1 MRHGADAGA
10 VWFGDCPRDQSMSRY
25 RLFGTL
31 MPTSSRSDGE
41 SDSGRESGSSGGSV
55 SRGFSDPDPPDTSRQ
70 TGPAPGSGE
79 RHDDIRAAKVSI
91 DRTDQGVTMT
101 VTAGKLRLR
110 LYIDAQWADL
120 VQQISA
126 GQGELDGLVPF
137 RMAPFSLEDEEIVSI
152 ETIDAHPIPG
162 LSRDDDL
169 HDTSLWDSS

>member
-1 MRHGADAGA
+1 
-10 VWFGDCPRDQSMSRY
+10 
-25 RLFGTL
+25 
-31 MPTSSRSDGE
+31 
-41 SDSGRESGSSGGSV
+41 
-55 SRGFSDPDPPDTSRQ
+55 
-70 TGPAPGSGE
+70 
-79 RHDDIRAAKVSI
+79 
-91 DRTDQGVTMT
+91 MT
-101 VTAGKLRLR
+101 VSAGKLRLR

-137 RMAPFSLEDEEIVSI
+137 RMAPFSLEDEDIVSI

>member
-1 MRHGADAGA
+1 
-10 VWFGDCPRDQSMSRY
+10 MS
-25 RLFGTL
+25 
-31 MPTSSRSDGE
+31 SSSSSDGE
-41 SDSGRESGSSGGSV
+41 SDSGRRSTPGQSPGSV
-55 SRGFSDPDPPDTSRQ
+55 SRGFSGEDQSGDSQSRRTSRE
-70 TGPAPGSGE
+70 TDGG
-79 RHDDIRAAKVSI
+79 HHDIRAAKVSI

-126 GQGELDGLVPF
+126 GEGELDGLVPF